1 MKNAKYKRLP
11 CYLRRYR
18 KARGLKQIDVARI
31 LGLKSVS
38 MLSRWERNVCL
49 PKTLNMLKLA
59 ILYRTT
65 VAALFIDLYRTLSD
79 ELREKEKKVLG
90 DIQKEE

>member
-49 PKTLNMLKLA
+49 PKPLNMLK
-59 ILYRTT
+59 
-65 VAALFIDLYRTLSD
+65 
-79 ELREKEKKVLG
+79 
-90 DIQKEE
+90 